1 MWYFIQVRGRI
12 IEMKTEQIRCCKYCG
27 EELEEDVVKFH
38 GRLRDYCSEDH
49 KRKQA
54 IKLKRE
60 RRTNERI

>member
-1 MWYFIQVRGRI
+1 
-12 IEMKTEQIRCCKYCG
+12 MKAEQIRCCKYCG
-27 EELEEDVVKFH
+27 EELEEDVIKFH